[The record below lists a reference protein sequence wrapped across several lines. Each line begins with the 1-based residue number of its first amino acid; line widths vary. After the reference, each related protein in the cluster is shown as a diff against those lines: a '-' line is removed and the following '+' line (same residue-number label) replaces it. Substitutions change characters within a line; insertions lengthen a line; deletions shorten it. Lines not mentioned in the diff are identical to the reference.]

1 MNKLLLEN
9 IVKSIN
15 TELKN
20 GLISVEIESD
30 NRNFVCY
37 KPIDIDYDGNMISI
51 YIGNDRIRVHHKT
64 IDSIKIVEL

>member
-1 MNKLLLEN
+1 MNKLLLKN
-9 IVKSIN
+9 IIKTVN

-30 NRNFVCY
+30 NRHFICY
-37 KPIDIDYDGNMISI
+37 KPIYIDYDRNMINI
-51 YIGNDRIRVHHKT
+51 YIDDNRIRVHYKT